1 MSKDSSAGCY
11 QKTNKRL
18 KKSLLICIKT
28 LLKKKKNR
36 KREYGRERYK
46 NLSENAKQ
54 RLVEHRKRYYK
65 MRKNKMSYKHQ
76 KRDLSYQIIQINAKI
91 SF

>member
-1 MSKDSSAGCY
+1 MLSENK
-11 QKTNKRL
+11 QKT

-54 RLVEHRKRYYK
+54 RLVEHRKRCYK

-76 KRDLSYQIIQINAKI
+76 TRDLSYQIIQINAKI